1 MFTFQIINNT
11 MFYAGDDMRK
21 FGDFI
26 CKNRIVILIVFL
38 VLLALSFIGIK
49 LTKVNYDVL
58 IYLPSDIET
67 IQGQNIL
74 VNDFEM
80 GSYSIAVVE
89 NMS

>member
-38 VLLALSFIGIK
+38 VLLELHPIVINI
-49 LTKVNYDVL
+49 VR
-58 IYLPSDIET
+58 II
-67 IQGQNIL
+67 NIL
-74 VNDFEM
+74 YINFFII
-80 GSYSIAVVE
+80 Y
-89 NMS
+89 